1 MMGVDVFIVKRLPL
15 LMKVY
20 ETQVEMYMNN
30 IYLIH
35 VIFSQIADSVIIRR
49 PPGSHS
55 DRLQNKTHLE

>member
-35 VIFSQIADSVIIRR
+35 VIFSQIADSVII
-49 PPGSHS
+49 
-55 DRLQNKTHLE
+55 

>member
-35 VIFSQIADSVIIRR
+35 VIVSHIADSVII
-49 PPGSHS
+49 
-55 DRLQNKTHLE
+55 